1 MFYDR
6 TVLENGITVITEKI
20 DTVRSVALG
29 VWVAAGSRDENDDE
43 AGVSHFLEH
52 MMFKGTKTRS
62 AMEISE
68 AFEQLGAEVNA
79 FTSKEF
85 TCYYSRVID
94 KHTPDAFG
102 IIADMVSDSVMYD
115 DACKS

>member
-29 VWVAAGSRDENDDE
+29 VWVAAGSRDEHDDE

-52 MMFKGTKTRS
+52 MMFKGTTSRT

-79 FTSKEF
+79 FSSSTTSRSLLQASSSITE
-85 TCYYSRVID
+85 
-94 KHTPDAFG
+94 
-102 IIADMVSDSVMYD
+102 SVTMS
-115 DACKS
+115 AMMPNASAVCRSITRE